1 MLNQLSC
8 VQSDRLLSIHS
19 VHNGQVPPHDLKL
32 KVNDV
37 CLLYRT
43 LSKKDRLATNTRV
56 RILELSR
63 NRIRVQTLDRHRK
76 VHWLPRIYFVFC
88 LPFGNAYKMRRKQ
101 VEMFLSS
108 QKYQLISIVS
118 FLFASHPA

>member
-1 MLNQLSC
+1 MLHQLKWVLSYC
-8 VQSDRLLSIHS
+8 LLSIHS
-19 VHNGQVPPHDLKL
+19 VHNGQVPPHNLKL

-76 VHWLPRIYFVFC
+76 VHWLPRIYFVFS

-101 VEMFLSS
+101 VEMFLSFD
-108 QKYQLISIVS
+108 KYLQISIVS
-118 FLFASHPA
+118 FLFDSHHA

>member
-76 VHWLPRIYFVFC
+76 VHWLPRIYFVFS

>member
-1 MLNQLSC
+1 MRS
-8 VQSDRLLSIHS
+8 VQ
-19 VHNGQVPPHDLKL
+19 NGQVPPHKLTL

-56 RILELSR
+56 RILELHP
-63 NRIRVQTLDRHRK
+63 NRIRVQTLGRNRK
-76 VHWLPRIYFVFC
+76 AYWIPRIYFMFP

-101 VEMFLSS
+101 VRID
-108 QKYQLISIVS
+108 YSIN
-118 FLFASHPA
+118 HD